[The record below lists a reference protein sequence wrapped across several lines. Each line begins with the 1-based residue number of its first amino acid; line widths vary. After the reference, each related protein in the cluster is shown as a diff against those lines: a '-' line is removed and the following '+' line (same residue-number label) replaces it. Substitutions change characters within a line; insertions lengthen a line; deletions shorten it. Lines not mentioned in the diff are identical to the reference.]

1 MWTEFFSS
9 QSSAECNVDTN
20 KVFVK
25 MKPLFSQKNS
35 IPVSKCYTK
44 TPKTLQENRS
54 NEKEVKDFKKAFHIG
69 YINVCQKP
77 VGKMLWPQDTDEDT
91 KACIN

>member
-1 MWTEFFSS
+1 M
-9 QSSAECNVDTN
+9 DTN

-35 IPVSKCYTK
+35 IPVSKCYAK

-54 NEKEVKDFKKAFHIG
+54 NEKEVKDFKKAFHML
-69 YINVCQKP
+69 YQCLPKTC
-77 VGKMLWPQDTDEDT
+77 GKDVMAPRH
-91 KACIN
+91 